1 MDRTAIV
8 DFLTRGVSRAD
19 PLPRRVGVG
28 ALTLT
33 GAALVATTGFIH
45 LHVWSTGYR
54 SIPSIGPLF
63 LLQGIAALVL
73 ALAVVAARRLVVTA
87 AGAGFMAASVGGL
100 LASTSGK
107 LFGFHESFA
116 APFTGMALIV
126 GVAGL
131 AVLTAAAVILMVPG
145 RTMLDT
151 GPSIDLASPV
161 ARQVAVAA
169 PPVVVGAWRAL
180 VPAGGSSTWKAEA
193 RRPVA
198 VPAVEAIWRTTSA
211 RATTPSSAG
220 IWPGGSS
227 SWRTPGP
234 KGRGPALP
242 GWS

>member
-1 MDRTAIV
+1 MDRTAV
-8 DFLTRGVSRAD
+8 VHLLTRGVSRAD

-28 ALTLT
+28 TLTLT

-45 LHVWSTGYR
+45 LHLWSTGYR

-63 LLQGIAALVL
+63 LVQGIAALVL

-87 AGAGFMAASVGGL
+87 AGAAFMAASVGGL

-145 RTMLDT
+145 RRMVDT
-151 GPSIDLASPV
+151 GAPIEPASPA
-161 ARQVAVAA
+161 ARQVAVPAS
-169 PPVVVGAWRAL
+169 PVVVGAWRAG
-180 VPAGGSSTWKAEA
+180 VPAGGSSTWRTGA

-198 VPAVEAIWRTTSA
+198 VPAVEAIGRPTRP

-220 IWPGGSS
+220 SWRGGSS

-234 KGRGPALP
+234 KGPGPALP
-242 GWS
+242 GWL